1 MRAETRLVSAGL
13 AATALTLAGCSSSPP
28 PPADQPAGT
37 GTATG
42 AEPAAAATSTAAA
55 GSGEVPTEP
64 VQLTGKDCAKA
75 EAQCGGGVC
84 AVTVDNS
91 CAEPITCNLSMNTV
105 CQAPSGMSQ
114 VKGKTRDTIA
124 AKNKGKITLSGNC
137 TEGQPVTTKVDTLEC
152 K

>member
-1 MRAETRLVSAGL
+1 MRAEARFVSAGL
-13 AATALTLAGCSSSPP
+13 TAIALTLAGCSSPAPP
-28 PPADQPAGT
+28 AADQPAA
-37 GTATG
+37 TATATA
-42 AEPAAAATSTAAA
+42 AEPAATAAA
-55 GSGEVPTEP
+55 ASQEVPTEP

-84 AVTVDNS
+84 AVTVDNG
-91 CAEPITCNLSMNTV
+91 CAEPITCSLSMITV

-137 TEGQPVTTKVDTLEC
+137 TEGQAASTKVDALEC